1 MNRTA
6 DGANAASSADRA
18 GPLSRFEGR
27 CLYRRTCECDEV
39 LQLAVLG
46 VEHTQERHGDDPTLS
61 LIAEFLRDAE
71 YAVQQARRLAQRWQD

>member
-1 MNRTA
+1 MKRAA
-6 DGANAASSADRA
+6 DGVDAPPADVPA
-18 GPLSRFEGR
+18 PLSRFEGR
-27 CLYRRTCECDEV
+27 CLYRRTCECDEA

-46 VEHTQERHGDDPTLS
+46 VEHTQERHAEDPTLS

>member
-6 DGANAASSADRA
+6 DGADAPSADRPE
-18 GPLSRFEGR
+18 PLSRSEGR
-27 CLYRRTCECDEV
+27 CPYRRTCECDEA

-46 VEHTQERHGDDPTLS
+46 VEHTQERLGEDPTLG

-71 YAVQQARRLAQRWQD
+71 HAVQQARRLAQRWQD